1 MIRSISWGVIIMAIG
16 AWVWLA
22 KQNPELIRGP
32 VFRRDWPLIIV
43 VIGVMTVVEGIAWS
57 VRRRR

>member
-1 MIRSISWGVIIMAIG
+1 MRSISWGVIIMAIG

-22 KQNPELIRGP
+22 KQNPELIRSP

>member
-1 MIRSISWGVIIMAIG
+1 VIRSISWGVIVMAVG

>member
-1 MIRSISWGVIIMAIG
+1 VIRSISWGVIIMAIG

-22 KQNPELIRGP
+22 KQNPELIRSP

>member
-1 MIRSISWGVIIMAIG
+1 MIRSISWGVIVMAVG

>member
-22 KQNPELIRGP
+22 KQNPELIRSP

>member
-22 KQNPELIRGP
+22 KQNPELVRGP

-43 VIGVMTVVEGIAWS
+43 VIGVMTVVEGVAWS
-57 VRRRR
+57 LRRRQ

>member
-1 MIRSISWGVIIMAIG
+1 MTRSISWGVIIMAVG

-43 VIGVMTVVEGIAWS
+43 VVGVMTVVEGIAWS
-57 VRRRR
+57 VRRQK